1 MSLGDRS
8 GRERELRRS
17 WGQTAGPRRSL
28 APPPEHCLLQG
39 LQVALASVKGP
50 AGKVD
55 THRVDADIVCGGG
68 EGGGP
73 GSVRRGQPQGLA
85 SPPRPGFLTN
95 VVGLIEDHHGLSGQ
109 LLGHQ
114 VCNLGVQEVVVAV
127 NHHIGMQD
135 LGGEEGRVTPV

>member
-1 MSLGDRS
+1 MTLIESM
-8 GRERELRRS
+8 
-17 WGQTAGPRRSL
+17 QTLS
-28 APPPEHCLLQG
+28 
-39 LQVALASVKGP
+39 
-50 AGKVD
+50 
-55 THRVDADIVCGGG
+55 GGG
-68 EGGGP
+68 GGRP